1 MPEVTEKHK
10 LMDLLN
16 WHLLNR
22 ITRNLKFTAT
32 NVARKATP
40 FIPALSTTGKKKGE
54 FKSADHKMSQKPS
67 PRPGR
72 ISSKKEEQAK

>member
-32 NVARKATP
+32 NVVRKATP
-40 FIPALSTTGKKKGE
+40 YIPILATTGE
-54 FKSADHKMSQKPS
+54 
-67 PRPGR
+67 
-72 ISSKKEEQAK
+72 IKENSRQLTIR